1 MNYWGNRRV
10 LVTGGAG
17 FLGKTLVPKL
27 RELGAVIFIPR
38 SKEFDLTKEKNV
50 ERVFNEFKT
59 EIVIHLA
66 ADLGG
71 IGYLRSNPGKVYFNN
86 VMINTLLMEK
96 AMRYNV
102 DKFVGINTVNCYP
115 ENVKMPLKES
125 YLWNGKPEKNVA
137 PYGLAKRMMIFQSEL
152 YRAQYNFN
160 SINLILDN
168 IYGPFDNFDLDTSRV
183 IPAIIRKCI
192 EAKEKNKDYIVVWGT
207 GKATREFLYV
217 EDAARGIILA
227 IERYNKS
234 EPVNL
239 GSGFGISIKEL
250 VELIAEIVNFDG
262 VIRWDTSKP
271 DGQPRRC
278 LDVSR
283 AKEELGFEAKV
294 DCREG
299 LEKTIEWYE
308 NTERLFKKFKEVK

>member
-1 MNYWGNRRV
+1 MNYWRNERV

-17 FLGKTLVPKL
+17 FLGKSLVPKL

-50 ERVFNEFKT
+50 DRVFNKFKP
-59 EIVIHLA
+59 ELVIHLA

-86 VMINTLLMEK
+86 VVMNILLMEK
-96 AMRYNV
+96 ARQHNV

-115 ENVKMPLKES
+115 ENAKMPLKES
-125 YLWNGKPEKNVA
+125 YLWSGKPEKNVA

-183 IPAIIRKCI
+183 IPALIRKCI
-192 EAKEKNKDYIVVWGT
+192 EAKEKNNDHVVVWGT
-207 GKATREFLYV
+207 GKATRGFLYV
-217 EDAARGIILA
+217 EDATRGIILA
-227 IERYNKS
+227 TERYNKS

-239 GSGFGISIKEL
+239 GSGFEISIKDL
-250 VELIAEIVNFDG
+250 VELIAELTGFGGKIK
-262 VIRWDTSKP
+262 WDTTKP

-278 LDVSR
+278 LDTSK
-283 AKEELGFEAKV
+283 AKKGFGFVAKV
-294 DCREG
+294 GFTEG
-299 LEKTIEWYE
+299 LKKTIEWYK
-308 NTERLFKKFKEVK
+308 TKKIDTADRF